1 MLGERRNFSQPGIK
15 ACPIMKL
22 MSSSSALMQLATH
35 AEDYHRCQCHRQKPS
50 KIVTLLIQLIP
61 RFMDQCKLE
70 NSSLDIPDNAVSS
83 VGSKD
88 DNGGNRRFQSS
99 VQVCETLN
107 IQHVNLIHKEHTW
120 H

>member
-1 MLGERRNFSQPGIK
+1 
-15 ACPIMKL
+15 
-22 MSSSSALMQLATH
+22 MQLATH

-61 RFMDQCKLE
+61 RFMGQCKLE
-70 NSSLDIPDNAVSS
+70 NSSLDIIPDNAVSS

-107 IQHVNLIHKEHTW
+107 I
-120 H
+120 